1 MNFSTVLR
9 ISTLQRN
16 PNPQHRRSNSLAP
29 QLSYVRYSTYE
40 CFYGAKEF
48 YFSKEKQSLAPQLT
62 YESLPKKLP
71 APTVLRI
78 SKTNN
83 LQRFYNS
90 LAPQL
95 SYVNNTLR
103 TCRLKEK
110 KDKSFLPYLATL
122 LRYSKNYKL
131 HRNPNSQHRN
141 YPT

>member
-103 TCRLKEK
+103 TCRLKRQKRQVISTVLSYAAKVFEK
-110 KDKSFLPYLATL
+110 LQVTQESKFLAP
-122 LRYSKNYKL
+122 
-131 HRNPNSQHRN
+131 
-141 YPT
+141 